1 MVALEIID
9 VIMELLAEVDMANKA
24 VMVVDMVAMVNKADI
39 VKVVTSK

>member
-1 MVALEIID
+1 MALEIID